1 MKTPWKQLS
10 FFCNKRKHNEYQPYR
25 ILIIENSG
33 SVKTNS
39 LSNLTIH
46 QTGINKIYLCA
57 KDSYEAKY
65 QFLIKKRNVQA

>member
-10 FFCNKRKHNEYQPYR
+10 FFCNKRKHNEYHPYR

-33 SVKTNS
+33 SGKTNS
-39 LSNLTIH
+39 LSNLTVH